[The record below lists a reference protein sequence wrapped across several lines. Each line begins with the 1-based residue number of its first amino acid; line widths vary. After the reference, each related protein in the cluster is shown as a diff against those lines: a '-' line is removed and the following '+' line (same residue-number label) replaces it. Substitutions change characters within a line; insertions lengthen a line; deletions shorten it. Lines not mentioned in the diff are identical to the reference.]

1 MANDAKPKPWDSEY
15 PAVSYSESQ
24 DRRRRRCA
32 RSHYH
37 SVFTAHQGWRAKPHS
52 DSWRAYRAKKA
63 VPLSTAVGTAV
74 HEAAGQCVEAIRKGS
89 GIPSFDALRA
99 TAAASL
105 NARWRNS
112 RRNLGGFMR
121 EPKRVP
127 VFLEALYGDAPTR
140 SDLLRANQV
149 LDRALWGLVRCEIV
163 WYWVRS
169 AEAADVI
176 VMAPFTSVEIM
187 TPQGKTTCYGAADL
201 IVRPSPTAPW
211 HIIDFKT
218 GSADGVVDQILTYA
232 LVARDSLHLSV
243 ATGCTGVVVAL
254 GEHPDDAVS
263 VFWVSEQ
270 DLAGAS
276 QRLQENIEEVRS
288 LLANQQSGAPRP
300 IEAFP
305 QTLSPRACSWCA
317 FRVLCHPDQVA
328 EDAIIASRPIPRMT
342 AA

>member
-1 MANDAKPKPWDSEY
+1 MASDTPTKPWDSEH

-24 DRRRRRCA
+24 DRRRRQCA

-37 SVFTAHQGWRAKPHS
+37 SVFTAHQGWKAKPHS

-63 VPLSTAVGTAV
+63 VPLSAAIGTAV
-74 HEAAGQCVEAIRKGS
+74 HEAANQCVDAIRKGL

-105 NARWRNS
+105 DARWRNS

-121 EPKRVP
+121 QPARVP

-140 SDLLRANQV
+140 ADLFRATQV

-163 WYWVRS
+163 WDWVRS
-169 AEAADVI
+169 AVAADVI
-176 VMAPFTSVEIM
+176 VMDPFTSIEVA
-187 TPQGKTTCYGAADL
+187 TPQGSTTCYGAADL
-201 IVRPSPTAPW
+201 IVRPAPSAPW

-232 LVARDSLHLSV
+232 LVVRDSQHLSV
-243 ATGCTGVVVAL
+243 ANGCTGVVVAL
-254 GEHPDDAVS
+254 GEHPDNAVS
-263 VFWVSEQ
+263 TFWVSER
-270 DLAGAS
+270 DLADAS
-276 QRLQENIEEVRS
+276 QRLRHNIEQVRS
-288 LLANQQSGAPRP
+288 LLTDQLSGAPRP
-300 IEAFP
+300 IDAFP
-305 QTLSPRACSWCA
+305 QTLNERACSWCA
-317 FRVLCHPDQVA
+317 FRVLCHPDRVA
-328 EDAIIASRPIPRMT
+328 ENAVIGLRPCSEKT